1 MVLQHLVVLVLQH
14 LVSVYWGY
22 EDKEEQGGVEV
33 DQVVTTQEW
42 VHVSKVCGLFACDSC
57 LMLYPG
63 TLLKSPDGHD
73 GNGVGLAVVEEVE
86 GEDVV
91 EWVHSY
97 YGMGLGQH
105 FHKKMRDGVGQG
117 ISVVGFWHAVNKN

>member
-1 MVLQHLVVLVLQH
+1 
-14 LVSVYWGY
+14 
-22 EDKEEQGGVEV
+22 
-33 DQVVTTQEW
+33 
-42 VHVSKVCGLFACDSC
+42 
-57 LMLYPG
+57 MLYPG

-105 FHKKMRDGVGQG
+105 FQG
-117 ISVVGFWHAVNKN
+117 DERWCRTGYQVSRFLARSQ

>member
-1 MVLQHLVVLVLQH
+1 M
-14 LVSVYWGY
+14 GPC
-22 EDKEEQGGVEV
+22 
-33 DQVVTTQEW
+33 T
-42 VHVSKVCGLFACDSC
+42 KVCGLFACDSC

-105 FHKKMRDGVGQG
+105 FHKEMRDGVGQG
-117 ISVVGFWHAVNKN
+117 IRLVGFLHAVNKN

>member
-1 MVLQHLVVLVLQH
+1 MYLKCADF
-14 LVSVYWGY
+14 SP
-22 EDKEEQGGVEV
+22 
-33 DQVVTTQEW
+33 
-42 VHVSKVCGLFACDSC
+42 SIS
-57 LMLYPG
+57 LMLYLG
-63 TLLKSPDGHD
+63 ILFKGPDGHD

-105 FHKKMRDGVGQG
+105 FHKEMRDGVGQG
-117 ISVVGFWHAVNKN
+117 IRLVGFWHAVNKN